1 MPHPAPGFAMRSP
14 SRPAEL
20 VVALAVVFLFTALA
34 ASALAAPAAGPRS
47 PQDPGQAE
55 PVSIGAV
62 EATWAWEPTGPVPPP
77 TYIEGPEVIS
87 RTMPGYTTGAIRAG
101 VQGLVIIEATID
113 SQGRIAAARLIRSL
127 PDDTLNQGALEALDA
142 WRFRPARLGGAASAV
157 TGIFTFSFAIR
168 ASDPAPAAGLRAEAV
183 EMGTEGLIAPR
194 VLSRE
199 MPEYTTAARQAGIEG
214 DVYIEAVVTAR
225 GEVTEPVLIRGIGDD
240 ELNQRALTALS
251 SWRFSPG
258 TVDGEPVHVL
268 ALFTVTFRI
277 DPSR

>member
-1 MPHPAPGFAMRSP
+1 MPA
-14 SRPAEL
+14 
-20 VVALAVVFLFTALA
+20 
-34 ASALAAPAAGPRS
+34 
-47 PQDPGQAE
+47 
-55 PVSIGAV
+55 
-62 EATWAWEPTGPVPPP
+62 
-77 TYIEGPEVIS
+77 
-87 RTMPGYTTGAIRAG
+87 YTTGATGAG

-113 SQGRIAAARLIRSL
+113 PQGRVAAARLIRSL
-127 PDDTLNQGALEALDA
+127 PDDTLNQRALEALGE
-142 WRFRPARLGGAASAV
+142 WRFRAARLGGAPSAV

-168 ASDPAPAAGLRAEAV
+168 ASNPAPATGLRAEAL
-183 EMGTEGLIAPR
+183 EMGAEGLIAPR

-225 GEVTEPVLIRGIGDD
+225 GEVAEPVLIRGIGDD

>member
-1 MPHPAPGFAMRSP
+1 M
-14 SRPAEL
+14 L
-20 VVALAVVFLFTALA
+20 VA
-34 ASALAAPAAGPRS
+34 ASLPASAFPGGPS
-47 PQDPGQAE
+47 PLQVPGETRVATG
-55 PVSIGAV
+55 VV
-62 EATWAWEPTGPVPPP
+62 EASWAWEPAGLVPPP
-77 TYIEGPEVIS
+77 AYIEPPEVLS
-87 RTMPGYTTGAIRAG
+87 QVMPAYTTGATRSG

-113 SQGRIAAARLIRSL
+113 AQGRVAAARLIRSL
-127 PDDTLNQGALEALDA
+127 SDDTLNQGALEALDA
-142 WRFRPARLGGAASAV
+142 WRFRPARLGGAPSAV

-168 ASDPAPAAGLRAEAV
+168 ASDPAPATGLRAEAV
-183 EMGTEGLIAPR
+183 EMGAEGLIPPR

-225 GEVTEPVLIRGIGDD
+225 GEVAEPVLIRGIGDD